1 MLGVRRVKWLFSGRT
16 LCREEEVANAG
27 RKRLRQQ
34 RGALLSDQ
42 IECAQSHGQTSAL
55 PACASAERCLW
66 LLPHQAPLC
75 GDVEI
80 LKYLFACLCKR

>member
-34 RGALLSDQ
+34 RGALIRSDRV
-42 IECAQSHGQTSAL
+42 C
-55 PACASAERCLW
+55 PV
-66 LLPHQAPLC
+66 PQANFC
-75 GDVEI
+75 S
-80 LKYLFACLCKR
+80 ACLGFCRKVSVAPATSGTSVW